1 MNGLF
6 TRLPAEVSEAISLST
21 AAGNVTISHTSG
33 LDVLFSPNGEV
44 TLTARAALVN
54 RLCAPC
60 GNFNGDASD
69 DLKLPDGRTVKNIAD
84 VIDAWKAKD
93 FAGW

>member
-1 MNGLF
+1 M
-6 TRLPAEVSEAISLST
+6 
-21 AAGNVTISHTSG
+21 
-33 LDVLFSPNGEV
+33 
-44 TLTARAALVN
+44 TARAALVN